1 TSKPHK
7 KHKSKK
13 QQPIAP
19 KVPSLEPSPEHQLPS
34 PSNDLI
40 PTAKDSLK
48 LQELMDLCT
57 RLSKKVMDLEIEVI
71 DIKSSF
77 IDKIKKHKD
86 RGRMIADMDEDV
98 EVILEEDQAK
108 TYNLDYQHFEKVLSM
123 QDIDKEEPV
132 EVEEVLEVVTS
143 SKLITEVVTTT
154 EPTTT
159 ISQVPKVST
168 PKRRRGV
175 VIQDPEEIAAS
186 IIMHTNVQSKDKG
199 KGILIKEPKPLKG
212 QAKI

>member
-1 TSKPHK
+1 MSHHQDIFDNPSLTKKVFANMKRVGTATSKPHK

-34 PSNDLI
+34 PSNDPI

-48 LQELMDLCT
+48 LQELMDLCI
-57 RLSKKVMDLEIEVI
+57 RLSKKVMDLESEVI
-71 DIKSSF
+71 DIKSYF
-77 IDKIKKHKD
+77 IDKFEKHKD

-98 EVILEEDQAK
+98 EDIDEED
-108 TYNLDYQHFEKVLSM
+108 
-123 QDIDKEEPV
+123 PV

-143 SKLITEVVTTT
+143 SKLITKIVTTT

-175 VIQDPEEIAAS
+175 VIQDPEEIVAS
-186 IIMHTNVQSKDKG
+186 IIMHTKVQSKDKG
-199 KGILIKEPKPLKG
+199 K
-212 QAKI
+212 